1 MRNLLIALAL
11 IVAPTVAHAQAMR
24 FPAAN
29 AGGGGGGGGCSTGG
43 CSMTGNINFAV
54 GTGVC
59 VDGEALQCMVGS
71 TDGFTWSDSTGALMM
86 SYDLVAGLFADG
98 NISTNGAL
106 SVQLNTNLN
115 GDVDLGDAS
124 ADTVTI
130 NGTTSILA
138 ETTITPGVGHAGN
151 ALLVTGGTLASGQE
165 SMEVTGTLPN
175 SAGTQVG
182 SRLTI
187 STTAGSTPTAV
198 VGLSMSLAAG
208 STASGLNRGLNVGNA
223 VAGTGASLIGSGVGN
238 VGIQGSASGAGAGHN
253 AALFGDGTGSTARNY
268 GVIGRVPT
276 TASTDAVGVL
286 GFASAGTTR
295 AGVVGQI
302 NSAPE
307 EPLNAGAIP
316 LAGGVFSNGDVAA
329 PIVLFLDDG
338 TERARFDDGG
348 SLLFTGVTADVTA
361 ASGEDLR
368 LQGGASTG
376 SVQIMSLDDLTE
388 ILSSGGG
395 ANAFIGTSAAGT
407 ASATFHGNS
416 SSAGIFKVR
425 GAATTQAIL
434 GAQNNKTATQVVVS
448 IADSVSTTSDGTSLW
463 QIFGSGLVVEPQRA
477 QTCADSGSGS
487 PGTLTIDI
495 DASYI
500 QITNSDVDGCTI
512 TISETSA
519 VTGAKADLIV
529 VSNAGGNVVVSNQA
543 GVIAL
548 SASPYNMTLT
558 DSLSVRYSSVLNAW
572 TETSR
577 SVN

>member
-11 IVAPTVAHAQAMR
+11 IVAPTVVHAQAMR

-115 GDVDLGDAS
+115 GDVDLGDTS
-124 ADTVTI
+124 ADAITV

-165 SMEVTGTLPN
+165 AIEVTGTLPN

-182 SRLTI
+182 SRLLI

-208 STASGLNRGLNVGNA
+208 STSAGLNRSLNVGNA
-223 VAGTGASLIGSGVGN
+223 VAGTGVSLVGSGVGN
-238 VGIQGSASGAGAGHN
+238 VGIHGSATGAGAGHN

-329 PIVLFLDDG
+329 PIALFLDDG
-338 TERARFDDGG
+338 TERARLDDGG

-376 SVQIMSLDDLTE
+376 SVQIMSLDDTTDLLDSAGDAVAQ
-388 ILSSGGG
+388 LS
-395 ANAFIGTSAAGT
+395 FSAAGNT
-407 ASATFHGNS
+407 MLLQGNVSTGPAYKVSASAN
-416 SSAGIFKVR
+416 AGSIIGGR
-425 GAATTQAIL
+425 
-434 GAQNNKTATQVVVS
+434 NNKTATQAVLAV
-448 IADSVSTTSDGTSLW
+448 ADVITTTSDGTNLLRVFGEGMVGLTAVQSATCTAGAGVSTLSLDI
-463 QIFGSGLVVEPQRA
+463 QSSRVE
-477 QTCADSGSGS
+477 
-487 PGTLTIDI
+487 
-495 DASYI
+495 
-500 QITNSDVDGCTI
+500 ITNLDADGCTV
-512 TISETSA
+512 TVAETSA
-519 VTGAKADLIV
+519 QVGGISTIHV
-529 VSNAGGNVVVSNQA
+529 ISTAGGNVVVADVA
-543 GVIAL
+543 GILDVTATF
-548 SASPYNMTLT
+548 NMTLN
-558 DSLSVRYSSVLNAW
+558 DNLSVQYVSTSEW
-572 TETSR
+572 HETGR
-577 SVN
+577 ADF